1 MREGQQR
8 ALCASFWTMPLC
20 RPYAEAIANLLD
32 PQGGLFHR
40 VIANSASTDKDGMP
54 VDQLKSFSR
63 VRRDSAVSHSAHMM
77 GLRHHSTS
85 GAQASRHLWNT

>member
-1 MREGQQR
+1 M
-8 ALCASFWTMPLC
+8 C
-20 RPYAEAIANLLD
+20 RPYAEAIADLLD

-63 VRRDSAVSHSAHMM
+63 VRDFLFYLPLCTQDVPTGSLQGSTP
-77 GLRHHSTS
+77 GLLR
-85 GAQASRHLWNT
+85 RW

>member
-1 MREGQQR
+1 M
-8 ALCASFWTMPLC
+8 SVC

-63 VRRDSAVSHSAHMM
+63 VRGITAALMQHTRLSQGIPPSAEPKLVHA
-77 GLRHHSTS
+77 
-85 GAQASRHLWNT
+85 W

>member
-1 MREGQQR
+1 
-8 ALCASFWTMPLC
+8 MPAC
-20 RPYAEAIANLLD
+20 RPYAEAIADLLD

-63 VRRDSAVSHSAHMM
+63 VRGCQVTPPTLHTNCAHCI
-77 GLRHHSTS
+77 T
-85 GAQASRHLWNT
+85 LWVATHEEMLEARARCACSIC